1 MPAGRARSHGANC
14 NLKTDRPS
22 EPSAAARTPE
32 ARSRASM
39 LAPVTALVPE
49 NKKRRLE
56 DDATM
61 LTAPVQYRTLGTSAC
76 CAAAEGIPPGSGA
89 DPAVDD
95 EASGL
100 FLLRS
105 ITPTGVE
112 DLRLDFEPLPLAHDQ
127 PAASGCRDSPA
138 VKLFAGLETSAAHV
152 RTSADAR
159 PSAIKRSKRSA
170 PDETLVVA
178 EDRCADLLCDET
190 FGEEVN
196 CSCTGLGAARAGSP
210 EPHVGDSSGA
220 SATSND
226 SSSAIT
232 LLLAKANEVVPTA
245 GALPRPVRAALVDWF
260 NVHCVHH
267 RAPVSAVFLALQIF
281 DRVSPSCFQ
290 AYAGQDDIDMS
301 WVATLVIVA
310 SLSLAL
316 KRERRDS
323 MMNVAECVSVANT
336 HFLNVNCVPSTP
348 TDVIQMETK
357 IMFELDWSFQLTPHC
372 TAALWAEALGID
384 EYGHFG
390 EGEGELSLD
399 IQQTLTR
406 LEQTGEIPEKVP
418 TVALGGVLLIAALA
432 RTQRSVCSSRMAQ
445 ERDRVSGYILKA
457 LSHVYPSISTEN
469 VSRIVETLL
478 ATS

>member
-190 FGEEVN
+190 FGEEV
-196 CSCTGLGAARAGSP
+196 AP
-210 EPHVGDSSGA
+210 EKMRVHVPA
-220 SATSND
+220 SR
-226 SSSAIT
+226 
-232 LLLAKANEVVPTA
+232 EFV
-245 GALPRPVRAALVDWF
+245 LVF
-260 NVHCVHH
+260 G
-267 RAPVSAVFLALQIF
+267 QIGYQ
-281 DRVSPSCFQ
+281 RV
-290 AYAGQDDIDMS
+290 
-301 WVATLVIVA
+301 
-310 SLSLAL
+310 
-316 KRERRDS
+316 KR
-323 MMNVAECVSVANT
+323 VY
-336 HFLNVNCVPSTP
+336 FLNIHIRHQN
-348 TDVIQMETK
+348 Q
-357 IMFELDWSFQLTPHC
+357 
-372 TAALWAEALGID
+372 
-384 EYGHFG
+384 
-390 EGEGELSLD
+390 
-399 IQQTLTR
+399 
-406 LEQTGEIPEKVP
+406 
-418 TVALGGVLLIAALA
+418 
-432 RTQRSVCSSRMAQ
+432 
-445 ERDRVSGYILKA
+445 
-457 LSHVYPSISTEN
+457 
-469 VSRIVETLL
+469 
-478 ATS
+478 